1 MSTQTYQERSAAAQA
16 QIYSTGYY
24 TNRYEACLKK
34 HGMTRI
40 DVEKKLYTAP
50 KLHALWEEFWWQL
63 PDSPSIRVEPF
74 FMICDLCE
82 DPDLNENVDI

>member
-1 MSTQTYQERSAAAQA
+1 
-16 QIYSTGYY
+16 
-24 TNRYEACLKK
+24 
-34 HGMTRI
+34 MTRV
-40 DVEKKLYTAP
+40 DVEKKLYSAP

-82 DPDLNENVDI
+82 DPDLDEGLRI